1 MTGLEPT
8 DQDPWAEP
16 PRRRRRPNSE
26 WTRILRR
33 VTLVL
38 VVLSL
43 LVRLFISLTSNG
55 SSSVTFTIP
64 SPMAIC
70 NNTGIGVPG
79 VPGVPGSSGAGTNLP
94 GIPGSSGAGN
104 GCNTGVGVP

>member
-8 DQDPWAEP
+8 EQDPWAEP

-33 VTLVL
+33 ITLVL

-43 LVRLFISLTSNG
+43 LVRLLISLTSNG
-55 SSSVTFTIP
+55 GTKVTFTIP
-64 SPMAIC
+64 SPTAIC

-79 VPGVPGSSGAGTNLP
+79 VPGSTGAGTNLP